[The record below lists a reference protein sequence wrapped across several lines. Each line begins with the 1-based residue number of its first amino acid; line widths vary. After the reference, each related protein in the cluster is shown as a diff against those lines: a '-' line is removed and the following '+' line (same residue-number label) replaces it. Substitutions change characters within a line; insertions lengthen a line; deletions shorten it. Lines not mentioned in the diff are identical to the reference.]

1 MEIMEIRET
10 QTYLGIADDIMGR
23 AVQAGSC
30 SCRALAF
37 LPTTK

>member
-1 MEIMEIRET
+1 MFIMENMEI
-10 QTYLGIADDIMGR
+10 QTYLGIADDIMSR

-30 SCRALAF
+30 SCRSLAF